1 MDGRGEDGGGRL
13 RSREAVLHRAAAEK
27 KTKTF
32 CEYDY
37 RLAPRRSSGR
47 GELYCDGCCCGTGG
61 CDGGDDVFLLILL
74 LLLPLPMPPFFAK
87 PMLRDLSV
95 LL

>member
-1 MDGRGEDGGGRL
+1 MMDGRGEDGGGRL

-37 RLAPRRSSGR
+37 RRLCGNPPAKDNTEHRRPPPAFAKGR
-47 GELYCDGCCCGTGG
+47 G
-61 CDGGDDVFLLILL
+61 DDRRFLSD
-74 LLLPLPMPPFFAK
+74 FFYAGS
-87 PMLRDLSV
+87 PCARATPRQGRTRSAHS
-95 LL
+95 